1 MGTSTFL
8 IAITPCMSLL
18 ISRISN
24 PLPLDLA
31 FHFFR
36 QGAPFRFHGRSPL
49 LACHEFPF
57 LPLPIFRF
65 PAGQLTI
72 FPSDYSFQS

>member
-1 MGTSTFL
+1 MGTSPFI
-8 IAITPCMSLL
+8 IAIAPCMSLL

-24 PLPLDLA
+24 LLPLDLV

-49 LACHEFPF
+49 LACHESPF
-57 LPLPIFRF
+57 LPLPLSRF

-72 FPSDYSFQS
+72 FPYDYFSQG